1 MFGKPEDWSEDDGI
15 LLYKDKIY
23 ILPNKNIHQE
33 IIQMHHE
40 PIHMAHP
47 GIQKTKDLVQRE
59 YHWDEISQ
67 FITNY
72 CWGCT
77 TCQTTK
83 FWTHLTKIIAMGV
96 AKLLWQDT
104 FSHYRLPQRIISD
117 WGLQFAAQA
126 FRKLHKALRIKTLLS
141 TAYHLQTDGQTE
153 RVN

>member
-47 GIQKTKDLVQRE
+47 GIQKTKYLVQRE

-72 CWGCT
+72 C
-77 TCQTTK
+77 
-83 FWTHLTKIIAMGV
+83 
-96 AKLLWQDT
+96 
-104 FSHYRLPQRIISD
+104 
-117 WGLQFAAQA
+117 
-126 FRKLHKALRIKTLLS
+126 
-141 TAYHLQTDGQTE
+141 
-153 RVN
+153 